1 MANIL
6 SIENLYVNYLTNNGN
21 LKALRNINFN
31 IPKNS
36 VLGIIGESG
45 CGKSTLVS
53 SIIGLIPE
61 NANIERGNINLQ
73 NKSILNLNKIEMKK
87 ILGNKISVIFQ
98 DPMTSLNPV
107 MSIGKQMVLSQH
119 HEEISKS
126 EKVKKSLD
134 MLNLVGIP
142 DAKSRFN
149 DLPHEFSGGMR
160 QRIMI
165 AMAIQSKPDL
175 LIADEP
181 TTALDVTTEI
191 QIINLLKNLQNKIGC
206 SILFITHN
214 LSLIADFCDYVLIM
228 YAGVVLEKGTMRN
241 IFSNPQHPY
250 TKKLFSCDPSQ
261 IEKKITEFPYIKG
274 NLPDLIN
281 LKDGCIFSSRCE
293 NPSHGCSEGI
303 INNKLIEYAKDH
315 WVDQCCINCNN

>member
-21 LKALRNINFN
+21 LKALRNINFD
-31 IPKNS
+31 IPKNT
-36 VLGIIGESG
+36 VVGVIGESG

-73 NKSILNLNKIEMKK
+73 NKSILNLKKIEMKK

-149 DLPHEFSGGMR
+149 DLPHELSGGMR

-293 NPSHGCSEGI
+293 NPSYGCSEGI